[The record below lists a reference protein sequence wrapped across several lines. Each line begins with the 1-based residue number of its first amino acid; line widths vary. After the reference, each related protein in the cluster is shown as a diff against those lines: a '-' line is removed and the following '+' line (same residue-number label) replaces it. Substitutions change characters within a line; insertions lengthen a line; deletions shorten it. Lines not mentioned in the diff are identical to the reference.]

1 MFEEELV
8 SNEKIGFD
16 FPDGIELYVK
26 REDLLHDEISGNKFR
41 KLKYNFKEAKRLGIS
56 KIVTFGGAYSNHIAA
71 TAAAGRI
78 YGMQTVGIIRGDELV
93 SGFMDNP
100 TLKKAFEDGM
110 SFEFISRTEY
120 RKRNNDVFLEELKEL
135 YPDSYIIPEGG
146 TNQIAV
152 LGCAE
157 ILKTQDTSFDVI
169 CCAVGTGGT
178 LSGLIKSSNENQKI
192 IGFPA
197 LKGDFLGEDIRKFVG
212 EKTNWE
218 LNLEYHFGGYGKM
231 TKELMLFIERFKEN
245 TGILLDPVY
254 TCKMM
259 FGILDLIEK
268 GKFKKGSKILAI
280 HTGGLQG
287 WNGSIKVKK

>member
-8 SNEKIGFD
+8 LNERIELD
-16 FPDGIELYVK
+16 FPDGIELYIK

-41 KLKYNFKEAKRLGIS
+41 KLKYNFKEAKRLGLS

-78 YGMQTVGIIRGDELV
+78 YGIQTVGIIRGDELG
-93 SGFMDNP
+93 SNFMNNP
-100 TLKKAFEDGM
+100 TLKKAYDDGM
-110 SFEFISRTEY
+110 RFEFISRTEY
-120 RKRNNDVFLEELKEL
+120 RKRNDVGFLEMLKKT

-146 TNQIAV
+146 TNEVAV
-152 LGCAE
+152 LGCEE
-157 ILKTQDTSFDVI
+157 ILKTKDNSFDVI

-178 LSGLIKSSNENQKI
+178 LSGLIKTSNSNQKI
-192 IGFPA
+192 LGFPA
-197 LKGDFLGEDIRKFVG
+197 LKGDFLSEDIRKFVG
-212 EKTNWE
+212 EKSNWE

-231 TKELMLFIERFKEN
+231 TNELMLFIEKFKKD
-245 TGILLDPVY
+245 TGILLDPIY

-259 FGILDLIEK
+259 FGVMDLIEK
-268 GKFKKGSKILAI
+268 RKFKKGSKILAI

-287 WNGSIKVKK
+287 WNDSIKLKG

>member
-8 SNEKIGFD
+8 ANEKVEFD

-26 REDLLHDEISGNKFR
+26 REDLLHKEISGNKFR
-41 KLKYNFKEAKRLGIS
+41 KLKYNFREANRLGFS

-71 TAAAGRI
+71 TAVAGRI

-93 SGFMDNP
+93 SNFMNNP
-100 TLKKAFEDGM
+100 TLKKAYEDGM
-110 SFEFISRTEY
+110 RFEFISRTKY
-120 RKRNNDVFLEELKEL
+120 RERNDIGFLEILKKT
-135 YPDSYIIPEGG
+135 YPDSYIVPEGG
-146 TNQIAV
+146 TNEVAV
-152 LGCAE
+152 LGCEE
-157 ILKTQDTSFDVI
+157 ILKSQDSFFDVI

-178 LSGLIKSSNENQKI
+178 LSGLINSSHDNQKI

-197 LKGDFLGEDIRKFVG
+197 LKGDFLSEDIRKFVG

-231 TKELMLFIERFKEN
+231 TKELMLFIEKFQVD
-245 TGILLDPVY
+245 TGVLLDPVY

-259 FGILDLIEK
+259 FGVLDLIEK
-268 GKFKKGSKILAI
+268 RKFKKGSKILAI

-287 WNGSIKVKK
+287 WNDSIKVKE

>member
-1 MFEEELV
+1 MFKEELV

-93 SGFMDNP
+93 TGFMDNP
-100 TLKKAFEDGM
+100 TLKKAYEDGM
-110 SFEFISRTEY
+110 RLEFISRTEY
-120 RKRNNDVFLEELKEL
+120 RKRNNDVFLEELKEI

-146 TNQIAV
+146 TNEVAV

-287 WNGSIKVKK
+287 WNDSIKVKK

>member
-93 SGFMDNP
+93 TGFMDNP
-100 TLKKAFEDGM
+100 TLKKAYEDGM
-110 SFEFISRTEY
+110 RLEFISRTEY
-120 RKRNNDVFLEELKEL
+120 RKRNNDVFLEELKEI

-287 WNGSIKVKK
+287 WNDSIKVKK